1 MGEVLTTNKKSV
13 KVAVSIEIMEHH
25 LNFAKEIRD
34 TMGKVAACK
43 YIYHVYP
50 KLSLLNAKTIVEYF
64 L

>member
-1 MGEVLTTNKKSV
+1 MPEVISTDKGSV
-13 KVAVSIEIMEHH
+13 RVTVSIEIMEHH
-25 LNFAKEIRD
+25 LNFAKEVMAA
-34 TMGKVAACK
+34 MGKVAACK